1 MSDHQ
6 TPEHNSLIKT
16 PKQLII
22 VVLLSFIVPVTIIIM
37 LAQLAVDGNR
47 KPEATAAS
55 EEAVAK
61 RLKPAGSVVVDPNAP
76 APVAAPIVA
85 VAVATP
91 GATAPA
97 AAAGG
102 DASKGKSV
110 YDTACMA
117 CHAAG
122 VAGAPKTGDKAAWAP
137 RLKTGKDALYAAV
150 IKGKGAM
157 PAKGGNASLSDAD
170 VKAAVDYLTG
180 LAK

>member
-1 MSDHQ
+1 MSDHHI
-6 TPEHNSLIKT
+6 PEHTSLIKT
-16 PKQLII
+16 PKQLVI
-22 VVLLSFIVPVTIIIM
+22 VVLLSFIVPVTVIIM
-37 LAQLAVDGNR
+37 LAQLAMDGKR
-47 KPEATAAS
+47 KPEPTAAS

-76 APVAAPIVA
+76 APVAVAA
-85 VAVATP
+85 VAVAAP
-91 GATAPA
+91 VAAAPA

-102 DASKGKSV
+102 DAAKGKSV
-110 YDTACMA
+110 YDAACMA

-137 RLKTGKDALYAAV
+137 RLKTGKDALYTAA

-170 VKAAVDYLTG
+170 VKAAVDYLIG
-180 LAK
+180 LAR